1 MAKAE
6 NRRKAFGNDAVE
18 RIAALAPAMQAR
30 AEALDRDDADSAE
43 EIEAL
48 RQCGALALVIP
59 GKFGGPGFGVEA
71 SGAAGMFEVLR
82 LLGRGNPA
90 IGRIYEG
97 HVNAFRLIA
106 SYGSEAQGKAAA
118 EDARAGHLF
127 AIWNTERL
135 DEQVRID
142 ETGRLSGAKSF
153 CSAAGLAT
161 RPLVT
166 AQDPQSN
173 SQMILLQLEPGER
186 VRKSFLRTHGMRGA
200 ATGGM
205 VLDDLLVLP
214 SGLIGEPNDYLKEPA
229 FSAGAW
235 RASAV
240 ALGALE
246 AMIEEA
252 RVQLVARGRDGDPI
266 QRARM
271 GKTLIALETARLWT
285 RQAAL
290 IGESEIWPTE
300 EITGYVNLARNA
312 VEDAALQAMQLV
324 HRSIGLA
331 GFIKPNPLERLTR
344 DLNMYLRQPAPDE
357 ALTEAAAGFFANGRI
372 IDEEALR

>member
-1 MAKAE
+1 MIE
-6 NRRKAFGNDAVE
+6 PEDLRKAPSDEAVQ
-18 RIAALAPAMQAR
+18 RLAAMVPEMQSR
-30 AEALDRDDADSAE
+30 ADALDHDEADPAE

-48 RQCGALALVIP
+48 RQCGALAVVIP
-59 GKFGGPGFGVEA
+59 QGLGGAGFGVEA
-71 SGAAGMFEVLR
+71 FGATGMFEVLR

-97 HVNAFRLIA
+97 HVNAFRLIVT
-106 SYGSEAQGKAAA
+106 YGSEAQIKDAA

-127 AIWNTERL
+127 AIWNTERP
-135 DEQVRID
+135 DEQVCIS
-142 ETGRLSGAKSF
+142 ETGQLSGAKSF

-161 RPLVT
+161 RPLIT
-166 AQDPQSN
+166 AQDTNGN
-173 SQMILLQLEPGER
+173 SQMILLQLGSGER
-186 VRKSFLRTHGMRGA
+186 VRKTLLRTHGMRGA
-200 ATGGM
+200 ATGS
-205 VLDDLLVLP
+205 VILDDLSVP
-214 SGLIGEPNDYLKEPA
+214 ASGLLGGPNDYLKEPA

-246 AMIEEA
+246 AMIGEA
-252 RVQLVARGRDGDPI
+252 RVQLVARGRDGDAI

-271 GKTLIALETARLWT
+271 GETLIALETARLWT
-285 RQAAL
+285 KQAAM
-290 IGESEIWPTE
+290 IAEGEAWPTE

-312 VEDAALQAMQLV
+312 VEEAALRAIQLV

-357 ALTEAAAGFFANGRI
+357 ALTEAATGFFAKGRI
-372 IDEEALR
+372 IAEGALR

>member
-1 MAKAE
+1 MAEAGDLPKAL
-6 NRRKAFGNDAVE
+6 RNDVVQRLSAMVPE
-18 RIAALAPAMQAR
+18 MQAR
-30 AEALDRDDADSAE
+30 AEALDRDEADPAE
-43 EIEAL
+43 EIAVL
-48 RQCGALALVIP
+48 RRCGALAVVVP
-59 GKFGGPGFGVEA
+59 QRFGGPGFGVEQI
-71 SGAAGMFEVLR
+71 GAIGMFEILR

-90 IGRIYEG
+90 VGRIYEG

-106 SYGSEAQGKAAA
+106 TYGCEAQVKAAV

-127 AIWNTERL
+127 AIWNTERP
-135 DEQVRID
+135 DEQVRTS
-142 ETGRLSGAKSF
+142 ESGRLSGAKSF

-161 RPLVT
+161 RPLIT
-166 AQDPQSN
+166 AQDPHGN

-186 VRKSFLRTHGMRGA
+186 TRKSFLRTHGMRGA
-200 ATGGM
+200 ATGSV
-205 VLDDLLVLP
+205 VLDDLFVPP
-214 SGLIGEPNDYLKEPA
+214 SGLVGEPNDYLKEPA

-246 AMIEEA
+246 AMVEEA
-252 RVQLVARGRDGDPI
+252 RIQLVARGRDGDAL

-271 GKTLIALETARLWT
+271 GETLIALETARLWT

-290 IGESEIWPTE
+290 IGEGEAWPTQ

-312 VEDAALQAMQLV
+312 VEEAALRAMGLV

-331 GFIKPNPLERLTR
+331 GFVKPNPLERLTR
-344 DLNMYLRQPAPDE
+344 DLDMYLRQPAPDE
-357 ALTEAAAGFFANGRI
+357 ALTEAAAGFFASGRI
-372 IDEEALR
+372 ITEEALR